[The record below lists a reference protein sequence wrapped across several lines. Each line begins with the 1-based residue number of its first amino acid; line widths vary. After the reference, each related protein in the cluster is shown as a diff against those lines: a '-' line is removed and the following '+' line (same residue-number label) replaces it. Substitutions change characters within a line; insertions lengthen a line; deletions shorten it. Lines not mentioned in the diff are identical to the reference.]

1 MTTYINELLQE
12 RFNSK
17 ENYMVLAET
26 INNYITGNNESKYNY
41 IIDAIQVAILQYTD
55 KFLLFQECEELYLAI
70 KGFES
75 LL

>member
-26 INNYITGNNESKYNY
+26 INNYITNNNDSKYNY
-41 IIDAIQVAILQYTD
+41 VIDAIQVAILQYTN
-55 KFLLFQECEELYLAI
+55 KFLLFQECEELYLTI

-75 LL
+75 LF

>member
-12 RFNSK
+12 RFDSK

-26 INNYITGNNESKYNY
+26 INNYITNNNESKYNY
-41 IIDAIQVAILQYTD
+41 IIDAMQVAILQYTN
-55 KFLLFQECEELYLAI
+55 KFLLFQECEELYLTI

-75 LL
+75 LF

>member
-26 INNYITGNNESKYNY
+26 INNYITRNNESKYNY
-41 IIDAIQVAILQYTD
+41 IIDAMQVAILQYTN

-75 LL
+75 LF

>member
-26 INNYITGNNESKYNY
+26 INNYITNNNDSKYNY
-41 IIDAIQVAILQYTD
+41 IIDAMQVAILQYTN
-55 KFLLFQECEELYLAI
+55 KFLLFQECEELYLTI

-75 LL
+75 LF

>member
-26 INNYITGNNESKYNY
+26 INNYITNNNESKYNY
-41 IIDAIQVAILQYTD
+41 IIDAMQVAILQYTN
-55 KFLLFQECEELYLAI
+55 KFLLFQECEELYLTI

-75 LL
+75 LF

>member
-26 INNYITGNNESKYNY
+26 INNYITRNNESKYNY
-41 IIDAIQVAILQYTD
+41 IIDAMQVAILQYTN
-55 KFLLFQECEELYLAI
+55 KFLLFQECEELYLTI

-75 LL
+75 IL

>member
-26 INNYITGNNESKYNY
+26 INNYITNNNDSKYNY
-41 IIDAIQVAILQYTD
+41 VIDAMQVAILQYTN

-75 LL
+75 LF

>member
-26 INNYITGNNESKYNY
+26 INNYITNNNESKYNY
-41 IIDAIQVAILQYTD
+41 IIDAMQVAILQYTN
-55 KFLLFQECEELYLAI
+55 KFLLFQECEELYLTI

>member
-26 INNYITGNNESKYNY
+26 INNYITKNNESKYNY
-41 IIDAIQVAILQYTD
+41 IIDAMQVAILQYTN

-75 LL
+75 LF

>member
-26 INNYITGNNESKYNY
+26 INNYITSNNESKYNY
-41 IIDAIQVAILQYTD
+41 IIDAMQVAILQYTN
-55 KFLLFQECEELYLAI
+55 KFLLFQECEELYLTI

-75 LL
+75 LF

>member
-26 INNYITGNNESKYNY
+26 INNYITRNNESKYNY
-41 IIDAIQVAILQYTD
+41 IIDAMQVAILQYTD

>member
-12 RFNSK
+12 RFDSK

-26 INNYITGNNESKYNY
+26 INNYITSNNESKYNY
-41 IIDAIQVAILQYTD
+41 IIDAMQVAILQYTD
-55 KFLLFQECEELYLAI
+55 NLLLFQECEELYLAI

-75 LL
+75 LF

>member
-26 INNYITGNNESKYNY
+26 INNYITNNNECKYNY
-41 IIDAIQVAILQYTD
+41 IIDAMQVAILQYTD
-55 KFLLFQECEELYLAI
+55 NLLLFQECEELYLAI

-75 LL
+75 LF

>member
-26 INNYITGNNESKYNY
+26 INNYIINNNDSKYNY
-41 IIDAIQVAILQYTD
+41 VIDAIQVAILQYTN
-55 KFLLFQECEELYLAI
+55 KFLLFQECEELYLTI

-75 LL
+75 LF

>member
-26 INNYITGNNESKYNY
+26 INNYITNNNESKYNY
-41 IIDAIQVAILQYTD
+41 IIDAMQVAILQYTN
-55 KFLLFQECEELYLAI
+55 KFLLFQECEELYLTI

-75 LL
+75 IL

>member
-26 INNYITGNNESKYNY
+26 INNYITRNNESKYNY
-41 IIDAIQVAILQYTD
+41 VIDAIQVAILQYTN
-55 KFLLFQECEELYLAI
+55 KFLLFHECEELYLTI

-75 LL
+75 IL

>member
-1 MTTYINELLQE
+1 MTAYINELLQE

-26 INNYITGNNESKYNY
+26 INNYITSNNESKYNY
-41 IIDAIQVAILQYTD
+41 IIDAIQVAILQYTN
-55 KFLLFQECEELYLAI
+55 KFLLFQECEELYLTI

-75 LL
+75 LF

>member
-12 RFNSK
+12 RFNSE

-26 INNYITGNNESKYNY
+26 INNYITSNNESKYNY
-41 IIDAIQVAILQYTD
+41 IIDAIQVAILQYAN

-75 LL
+75 LF

>member
-12 RFNSK
+12 RFDSK

-26 INNYITGNNESKYNY
+26 INNYITRNNESKYNY
-41 IIDAIQVAILQYTD
+41 IIDAMQVAILQYTN
-55 KFLLFQECEELYLAI
+55 KFLLFQECEELYLTI

-75 LL
+75 IL

>member
-26 INNYITGNNESKYNY
+26 INNYITNNNDSKYNY
-41 IIDAIQVAILQYTD
+41 VIDAMQVAILQYTN
-55 KFLLFQECEELYLAI
+55 KFLLFQECEELYLTI

-75 LL
+75 LF

>member
-26 INNYITGNNESKYNY
+26 INNYITSNNESKYNY
-41 IIDAIQVAILQYTD
+41 IIDAIQVAILQYTN
-55 KFLLFQECEELYLAI
+55 KFLLFQECEELYLTI

-75 LL
+75 LF

>member
-26 INNYITGNNESKYNY
+26 INNYITNNNDSKYNY
-41 IIDAIQVAILQYTD
+41 IIDAIQVAILQYTN
-55 KFLLFQECEELYLAI
+55 KFLLFQECEELYLTI

-75 LL
+75 LF

>member
-12 RFNSK
+12 RFDSK

-26 INNYITGNNESKYNY
+26 INNYITNNNESKYNY
-41 IIDAIQVAILQYTD
+41 IIDAMQVAILQYTN

-75 LL
+75 LF

>member
-12 RFNSK
+12 RFNSE

-26 INNYITGNNESKYNY
+26 INNYITSNNESKYNY
-41 IIDAIQVAILQYTD
+41 IIDAIQVAILQYTN
-55 KFLLFQECEELYLAI
+55 KFLLFQECEELYLTI

-75 LL
+75 LF

>member
-12 RFNSK
+12 RFDSK

-26 INNYITGNNESKYNY
+26 INNYITNNNESKYNY
-41 IIDAIQVAILQYTD
+41 IIDAMQVAILQYTD
-55 KFLLFQECEELYLAI
+55 NLLLFQECEELYLAI

-75 LL
+75 LF